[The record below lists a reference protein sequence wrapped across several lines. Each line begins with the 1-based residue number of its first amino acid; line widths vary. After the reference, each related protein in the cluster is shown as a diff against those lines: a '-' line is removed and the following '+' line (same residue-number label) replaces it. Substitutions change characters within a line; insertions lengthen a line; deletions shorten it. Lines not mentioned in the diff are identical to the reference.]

1 MNPHLS
7 RIVDLAVFAMANAI
21 NLLLIIMFLA
31 RARRAQVVEKITG
44 LVIVAMAVPLA
55 AAATISALGHRAW
68 WTWGLLLVMIGFCI
82 VEYVVDYALK
92 INFRNS
98 RAMKPYLL
106 LYYLALMA
114 MIGYSFLLGKTYG
127 YITLATYFLH
137 MAATAYSYAK
147 VKHGD

>member
-21 NLLLIIMFLA
+21 NLLLAVMFLA
-31 RARRAQVVEKITG
+31 RARRSKAVEQAVG
-44 LVIVAMAVPLA
+44 LAIVAMAVPLA
-55 AAATISALGHRAW
+55 AASILNALGHRAW
-68 WTWGLLLVMIGFCI
+68 WTWGLPLVMIGFCV
-82 VEYVVDYALK
+82 VEYVVDYALR

-137 MAATAYSYAK
+137 MGATAYSYAK